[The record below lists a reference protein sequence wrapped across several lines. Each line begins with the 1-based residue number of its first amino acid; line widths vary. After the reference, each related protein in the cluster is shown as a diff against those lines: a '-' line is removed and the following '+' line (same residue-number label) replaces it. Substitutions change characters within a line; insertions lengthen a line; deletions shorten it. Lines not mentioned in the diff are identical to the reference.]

1 MLVLFLCCF
10 LRWTSTPLGFTSL
23 KLCFLFFCVLSGMKV
38 ETDITSH
45 RLMRITN
52 ASYDVRA
59 IAVNKTE
66 IGNEISLQ
74 PRSGV
79 WI

>member
-1 MLVLFLCCF
+1 
-10 LRWTSTPLGFTSL
+10 
-23 KLCFLFFCVLSGMKV
+23 
-38 ETDITSH
+38 
-45 RLMRITN
+45 MRITN

-66 IGNEISLQ
+66 IGKEISLQ

-79 WI
+79 WIWKKADMQEAGQQSRKVERNCKP